1 MKRIFLVICIA
12 LVSLSLAGG
21 QEQDNVSLDIAAL
34 GANSSGTLQTVID
47 VHDQRGKSIQGL
59 KPGNFTLT
67 VGDKKAKGSALQKKY
82 EDPLSVIIAV
92 DVSGSMSG
100 VALSDTKKY
109 LFNLIHQLNDDNHI
123 MLITFGG
130 EIRDVVHFTQN
141 RELLYSQ
148 IDNLKAVEKK
158 TILYQAVTDGIKK
171 ASRAPTS
178 KTAILLIT
186 DGRDEHSHLNEQ
198 DVLNTVESSY
208 IPLYTITLGKHKHTD
223 AIKKLSDISG
233 GYFLLSPNHNE
244 IVQLGRII
252 SDIVDSRYIV
262 DFDLTLP
269 PGKYTGVVGFNH
281 MGKELTAQKEF
292 TVSTAPAT
300 ATMTT
305 PKVEHI
311 PVERTL
317 QVTQSN
323 WSDNR
328 LIVILF
334 MLLGL
339 SAFCNILLALWALR
353 RPKESATTNAAVTTI
368 DDINRKIDA
377 ITSKVSEPR
386 PEVPFEEIVYKL
398 NDAGSRITAL
408 TAELRNLPTEDVS
421 PLIGRLERELAKM
434 ASVTGM
440 VSDRMEAMDAGIKG
454 IAKELV
460 KTNDKLP
467 TIVIPSQ
474 ERLEQGI
481 KALSKEVATLRDDL
495 SADKYGDSFEK
506 LSNRLDGIEAAI
518 TEISDSAWQDTQN
531 TKDAISELLQV
542 YNIPDDLL
550 KCQDKDKPLG
560 DITKEIAK
568 LKDYFPFNYDI
579 GSKIDALAGSL
590 EEITDRLTD
599 RLDDIEM
606 VIAHTNDTAQQ
617 KTGDAIKGL
626 SQLIQTPPD
635 LTSAYAPMIQKVESA
650 LADIAGEIAQLKDK
664 PAANND
670 TDRKIDAFAA
680 SFKAI
685 AGRLDEIE
693 TFIAHTNDAAQQKT
707 GDAIKGLSQL
717 IHMPPDLTSTYAPMI
732 QKVESALADIAGEIA
747 QLKDKPSANSGADKK
762 IDTFVVSLKAIA
774 GRLDEIETFI
784 AKTNDAAQQK
794 TGEAIKGLSQLIQTP
809 PDLTS
814 TYAPMIQKVESALA
828 DIAGEIAQLKDKPSA
843 NNDTDKKIDTF
854 VASFKAIAGRLDEI
868 ETFIAKTNDAAQQ
881 KTETGFKDLSRL
893 IQTSPDW
900 ILTYASTVQELEAGL
915 RDIAGEVR
923 HLRDK
928 SPAENG
934 VDSSNLDSKIS
945 SLGASFKLIS
955 GRLDELETFISKTN
969 KILKQQTQDGLNG
982 LSTAFGSSL
991 NTSMSAIL
999 AAVQGRLQE
1008 LETSIATIAKD
1019 LASLRDNPPV
1029 TWPDNIKGSFDALS
1043 NRLDEIEGFI
1053 AKTNN
1058 TMRQRSDER
1067 LLEFTQTLQT
1077 SIDTS
1082 VSERMAEGIRNLNDE
1097 LVALREKLSD
1107 MPMDKS
1113 AMETRSSIDK
1123 VQSSLTEKLET
1134 AIRGLYDELAQ
1145 LKGKLPDMAIVS
1157 ELGVKLEQLSQQ
1169 SREAFSGTV
1178 DTLNEKTT
1186 VLFHDLGGS
1195 LQTIGSTIDGIE
1207 DIIRKVSYNL
1217 SDDNS
1222 GSVKAQI
1229 LTVRETMSDIIR
1241 FLLVLSDNLSENN
1254 SGSIKEQIM
1263 AVRETMSDIIRFL
1276 LVLSD
1281 NLSENNS
1288 DSIKEQIMA
1297 LRETMSDI
1305 IRFLLLLSER

>member
-693 TFIAHTNDAAQQKT
+693 TFIA
-707 GDAIKGLSQL
+707 
-717 IHMPPDLTSTYAPMI
+717 
-732 QKVESALADIAGEIA
+732 
-747 QLKDKPSANSGADKK
+747 
-762 IDTFVVSLKAIA
+762 
-774 GRLDEIETFI
+774 
-784 AKTNDAAQQK
+784 
-794 TGEAIKGLSQLIQTP
+794 
-809 PDLTS
+809 
-814 TYAPMIQKVESALA
+814 
-828 DIAGEIAQLKDKPSA
+828 
-843 NNDTDKKIDTF
+843 
-854 VASFKAIAGRLDEI
+854 
-868 ETFIAKTNDAAQQ
+868 KTNDAAQQ